1 MHREVANDPTPSE
14 RDLVGLARSGDQ
26 YALGE
31 LLGRCE
37 AATKRT
43 IRRRMSPAVRRRVS
57 DSDVF
62 QEAMVTAARRIDTF
76 EFRGDGSFQRWF
88 NGIAE
93 NKRRDAVRRHTQATR
108 RSVTAEVSRDA
119 RPETK
124 HAPGRG
130 ATPSR
135 ELLAMEMRNRIP
147 RALVEMPE
155 DYRTIIQLLE
165 RRRTSLE
172 EAGELMGRSANAVK
186 KLHARALAELARRLG
201 LDRGS
206 TA

>member
-1 MHREVANDPTPSE
+1 MHREATNDPTPSE
-14 RDLVGLARSGDQ
+14 RDLMDLARSGDQ

-31 LLGRCE
+31 LFDRCE

-57 DSDVF
+57 ASDVF
-62 QEAMVTAARRIDTF
+62 QEAMVIAARRIDTF

-93 NKRRDAVRRHTQATR
+93 NKRRDAVRRHTQSAKRNVMT
-108 RSVTAEVSRDA
+108 EVSRDA

-124 HAPGRG
+124 HARGRA

-135 ELLAMEMRNRIP
+135 EAMAKEMRDRIQ
-147 RALVEMPE
+147 RALAEMPE
-155 DYRTIIQLLE
+155 DYRTVIQLLE
-165 RRRTSLE
+165 RRRSSLE

-186 KLHARALAELARRLG
+186 KLHARALADLAHRLELGEGRT
-201 LDRGS
+201 S
-206 TA
+206 